1 MIKEVIS
8 NGLFFVFIGSTNN
21 EIFEKVL
28 NHRKLDFSSEAWKKV
43 SKEAKD
49 LVKKLLVTDPNNRIT
64 LD

>member
-1 MIKEVIS
+1 MLYTLLSGE
-8 NGLFFVFIGSTNN
+8 LPFIGSTNS

-28 NHRKLDFSSEAWKKV
+28 NHRKLDFSSESWKKI

-49 LVKKLLVTDPNNRIT
+49 LVRKLLVTDPNNRIT